1 MAAAHPTHT
10 AVGCKRGHHPS
21 LSEALSVGVISGNQ
35 GCVLSGTRPD
45 LREQPADVGHVI
57 SGNQGWVL
65 SGTRPDLRE
74 QPADV
79 GHLCQP
85 LDHRNFLE
93 FLRTARGD
101 RRAGSGVRGAGA
113 AAGRRASSWAPG
125 VRGAGTAAGR
135 RASSWAPGQACGH
148 TRPLR
153 TRSRYGTW
161 SILRRTSSMRNQV
174 GQKVRCN
181 HECFAM
187 PSAGCFRAT

>member
-10 AVGCKRGHHPS
+10 AVGCKRGRHPS
-21 LSEALSVGVISGNQ
+21 HSASFEALSVGVISGNQ
-35 GCVLSGTRPD
+35 GRVLSGTRPD
-45 LREQPADVGHVI
+45 LREQPPDVGHVI

-101 RRAGSGVRGAGA
+101 RRAGSGVRGAG
-113 AAGRRASSWAPG
+113 
-125 VRGAGTAAGR
+125 TAAGR
-135 RASSWAPGQACGH
+135 RASSWAPGKACGH
-148 TRPLR
+148 TRPPR